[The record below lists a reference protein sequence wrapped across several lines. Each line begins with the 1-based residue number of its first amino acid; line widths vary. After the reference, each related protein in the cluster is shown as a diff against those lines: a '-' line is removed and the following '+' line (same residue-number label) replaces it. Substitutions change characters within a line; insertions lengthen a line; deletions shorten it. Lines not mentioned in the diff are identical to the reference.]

1 MKPDISIIIPI
12 YNSVATLTRAIE
24 SILKQDF
31 MDWEL
36 FLVNDGST
44 DQSEEIARAFLIDS
58 RISYLY
64 QENKGV
70 SAARNL
76 GAANATGEWLIFLDS
91 DDELTREALSNFS
104 SYINSQPNKLSFKAG
119 YCLVSSYSKVNYIPE
134 KDQYSPNLSGTFCL
148 NRKVFTEIA
157 GYDERLHF
165 SENTEL
171 FHRIELYGIE
181 FSLIPKVSL
190 IYHENVSG
198 GSKNLQNMID
208 SLLIILDKHQNI
220 LSNHVKYLYHQI
232 IGVNYMRFQNFP
244 SARKHLLIAISY
256 KPYKTGTIVR
266 LGISLFPPLARK
278 FYPKAV
284 KL

>member
-1 MKPDISIIIPI
+1 MPSFSIIIPTFNRYDI
-12 YNSVATLTRAIE
+12 LMRSIQSVFDQTF
-24 SILKQDF
+24 D
-31 MDWEL
+31 DWEL
-36 FLVNDGST
+36 ILVDDGST
-44 DQSEEIARAFLIDS
+44 DNTFQILAPYIKKSQVNYF
-58 RISYLY
+58 Y
-64 QENKGV
+64 QKNGGV
-70 SAARNL
+70 CQARNL
-76 GAANATGEWLIFLDS
+76 GAEKSNGKWLIFLDS

-104 SYINSQPNKLSFKAG
+104 SHINSQPNKLSFKAG

-148 NRKVFTEIA
+148 NKKVFIDIG
-157 GYDERLHF
+157 GYDERLSF

-171 FHRIELYGIE
+171 FHRIELYGVE

-208 SLLIILDKHQNI
+208 SLLIILDKHQNT
-220 LSNHVKYLYHQI
+220 LSDHVKYLYHHI
-232 IGVNYMRFQNFP
+232 IGVNYMRFQNFS
-244 SARKHLLIAISY
+244 SARTHLLKAISY
-256 KPYKTGTIVR
+256 KPYKIGTLAR

-278 FYPKAV
+278 LYPKEL

>member
-1 MKPDISIIIPI
+1 MISIIIPFFNA
-12 YNSVATLTRAIE
+12 YHTLQRSALSVVNQEFSDWDL
-24 SILKQDF
+24 ILI
-31 MDWEL
+31 
-36 FLVNDGST
+36 NDGSN
-44 DQSEEIARAFLIDS
+44 DNSMAMAEKFLVDR
-58 RISYLY
+58 RIKLLS
-64 QENKGV
+64 QENNGV

-104 SYINSQPNKLSFKAG
+104 SHIKSQPNKLSLKAG

-148 NRKVFTEIA
+148 NKKVFTDIG
-157 GYDERLHF
+157 GYDERLSF

-171 FHRIELYGIE
+171 FHRIELYGVE

-190 IYHENVSG
+190 IYHENASG
-198 GSKNLQNMID
+198 SSKNLQNMID
-208 SLLIILDKHQNI
+208 SLLIILDKHQNT

-244 SARKHLLIAISY
+244 SARKHLLKAISY
-256 KPYKTGTIVR
+256 KPYKTGTIAR

-278 FYPKAV
+278 LYPKEL